1 MDIKNA
7 TNVKNQTAM
16 AASLSSKA
24 NFLRKQWYKN
34 KYIYLMLLPVVA
46 YFIIFCY
53 VPMYG
58 AIIAFKDFSP
68 SKGILGSHWVGFK
81 HFNNFF
87 HSYYFVR
94 LLKNTFLIN
103 MYDVLFGFPAP
114 IILAL
119 MLNEVRS
126 NIYKRTVQTLS
137 YLPHF
142 ISVVVVGGIIL
153 DFTSRN
159 GVINKLLAIFG
170 TQAIPFM
177 TMPEWFRTIY
187 VGSNIWQNLG
197 WDSIIFLAALSS
209 IDPQLY
215 EAAIIDGAGRWK
227 QMIHITLPCLA
238 PTIIIMLILRLGSM
252 MSADFQK
259 IILIYNPTIY
269 DTADVISSYVYRQG
283 ILMMDYSYSTAVG
296 LFNSFINFMLLVV
309 VNRLSR
315 ALNDVSLW

>member
-1 MDIKNA
+1 MNTERIQ
-7 TNVKNQTAM
+7 V
-16 AASLSSKA
+16 SKGLA
-24 NFLRKQWYKN
+24 FNRKITFLKKQWYKS
-34 KYIYLMLLPVVA
+34 KYVYIMLIPVLA

-68 SKGILGSHWVGFK
+68 SKGVMGSTWVGFK
-81 HFNNFF
+81 HFTNFF

-94 LLKNTFLIN
+94 LLKNTLLIN
-103 MYDVLFGFPAP
+103 VYDVLFGFPSP

-126 NIYKRTVQTLS
+126 KVYKRTVQTLS

-142 ISVVVVGGIIL
+142 ISVVVAAGIIL
-153 DFTSRN
+153 DFTSRT
-159 GVINKLLAIFG
+159 GVINKILLIFG
-170 TQAIPFM
+170 IASIPFM

-187 VGSNIWQNLG
+187 VGSGIWQNLG
-197 WDSIIFLAALSS
+197 WDSIIYLAALSS

-215 EAAIIDGAGRWK
+215 EAAKIDGAGRWK
-227 QMIHITLPCLA
+227 QLLYVTLPGIV
-238 PTIIIMLILRLGSM
+238 PTITILLILRFGSM
-252 MSADFQK
+252 LSADFQK

-283 ILMMDYSYSTAVG
+283 ILMNDYSYSTAVG
-296 LFNSFINFMLLVV
+296 LFNSLINFILLVI
-309 VNRLSR
+309 VNRVSKM
-315 ALNDVSLW
+315 ANEVSLW